1 MMRYRRRPPWWPENE
16 PFPPTR
22 RWGRGYGPP
31 PFVRWIGCFVLTLF
45 GVSLLAGGLAG
56 AIFGRGGSVHPFF
69 LVPIFVVI
77 ALVALGVLGGVRRM
91 AQPMNNLIDAARR
104 IESGDYS
111 AQVPEYG
118 SSDLRSVA
126 RAFNSM
132 SARLKTIDEQRR
144 NFMADV
150 THELRTPLSVI
161 RGQAEAIADG
171 VYPPDEAHL
180 APILDATQTLDRL
193 VDDLKTLVE
202 TDAGNLVL
210 HKEPTDLGALVRD
223 TVESFRQQAESKG
236 VSLIDSPSPRRR
248 DVDSPSPRRG
258 DVSDVDS
265 PSPRSGDVSDV
276 DSPAARRGNLSDVD
290 SPSPRRGEGR
300 GEGSGGD
307 LPLQLVDPA
316 RMRQVISN
324 LLSNAIRHTPSGG
337 SVKVDVDASGI
348 TVADTG
354 EGVPPDLRA
363 HVFDRFTKGANSTGS
378 GLGLAIARDIV
389 VAHGGT
395 IEIQGDSGPGTA
407 VRVRLPQGQ
416 NVS

>member
-16 PFPPTR
+16 PFPPAR

-56 AIFGRGGSVHPFF
+56 AIFGRGGGVGVHPFF
-69 LVPIFVVI
+69 LIPVVVVI

-223 TVESFRQQAESKG
+223 TVESFRPQGESKG
-236 VSLIDSPSPRRR
+236 ITLTSEVTD
-248 DVDSPSPRRG
+248 
-258 DVSDVDS
+258 
-265 PSPRSGDVSDV
+265 
-276 DSPAARRGNLSDVD
+276 NLA
-290 SPSPRRGEGR
+290 
-300 GEGSGGD
+300 
-307 LPLQLVDPA
+307 LQLVDPA

-337 SVKVDVDASGI
+337 SVKVAVDPSGI

-354 EGVPPDLRA
+354 EGRPPDLRA

-395 IEIQGDSGPGTA
+395 IEVAQTEPRGTTIRIA
-407 VRVRLPQGQ
+407 I
-416 NVS
+416 